1 MNKLKVLVLAS
12 CLALSATAQADWSHD
27 REWRS
32 DDRRGWARVISS
44 VPQYEWVRVARQ
56 QCVQERGYGGRRGD
70 GYEGRRGDGYG
81 GGYYRQSEQR
91 SIGGAVIGG
100 VAGGVIGNQIGD
112 GRIAGTAIGAAVGA
126 IVGDR
131 IANNGRQVEVRH
143 AGYSR
148 PVERCRTVYERERR
162 LAGYAVTY
170 KYNGRLITRLMDRDP
185 GRRVY
190 VEVAGRGRDRY

>member
-12 CLALSATAQADWSHD
+12 CLALSATAQADWSRD
-27 REWRS
+27 REWRG
-32 DDRRGWARVISS
+32 DDRRGWARVIRS

-56 QCVQERGYGGRRGD
+56 QCVQERGYDRG
-70 GYEGRRGDGYG
+70 RGDGYG
-81 GGYYRQSEQR
+81 GGYYRQSDQH

-112 GRIAGTAIGAAVGA
+112 GHIAGTAIGAAVGA
-126 IVGDR
+126 IVGNH

-162 LAGYAVTY
+162 LTGYEVTY
-170 KYNGRLITRLMDRDP
+170 EYNGRRITRLMDRDP

-190 VEVAGRGRDRY
+190 VEVAGRGRGHY